1 MLEIRRIWAL
11 LGPNIWAHFPVLEL
25 ELDLGELRDRSSEEI
40 PGFNQRL
47 KSWLPSLIEHRC
59 SVGERGGFFQR
70 LERGT
75 YLAHILEHVTLEL
88 QTLAGTPVGF
98 GRARETDVEGV
109 YRVAIELE
117 EEALARACVES
128 ARELLLAA
136 IVDRPFDIEGELGRL
151 RGLCHQVRLGP
162 STAAIAQAAKAR
174 QIPVRR
180 LNGEN
185 LLQLGWGVRQRRIW
199 TAETDR
205 TGAIAETIAQDKEL
219 TRRLLRAVGVPVP
232 EGRPVTDAADA
243 WALAQT
249 LGGAVVIKP
258 RFGNQGRGVTANLRT
273 RDQVEQAYQAAR
285 EESANVVCERFI
297 PGLDHRLL
305 VIGERLVAAAVREP
319 AQVMG
324 DGRSSIRELV
334 AEANRDPRRSDGHA
348 TMLSLIK
355 LDAIALS
362 VLQGQGLDADS
373 IVPAGTPVLLRRNA
387 NLSTGGTARDV
398 TRRVHPR
405 VAALAVDAARVVG
418 LDIAGVDVVAEDI
431 GRPLE
436 DQGGAVVEVNAGPGL
451 RMHLEPSEGEPQPVG
466 EAIVDLLFAPGEDG
480 RIPLVAVTGVAGKTA
495 TARLLARILSGG
507 GTRVALA
514 ASDGLYLGER
524 RLDPGD
530 CTGPAGARAALL
542 NPSAEA
548 AVLETGCLGILQEG
562 LGFDRCLVGVVTKIG
577 QGDHLGRHGLM
588 TLEDLV
594 RVKRCVVEAVPRQG
608 TAVLNAQDPLVAE
621 MAGRCPGSLCW
632 FSADPNHPRVAE
644 HRAQGGRAVLARDGC
659 ILLAQGD
666 KEEVLLDL
674 TRLAPIE
681 GARPGSPLE
690 IALAAAAAAW
700 ALGTPLEQMRG
711 GLVAGLG
718 ASSPR
723 AGSDLGAAGAA

>member
-25 ELDLGELRDRSSEEI
+25 ELDLGELRDRPSDEL

-47 KSWLPSLIEHRC
+47 KTWLPSLIEHRC

-88 QTLAGTPVGF
+88 QTLAGTPAGF

-117 EEALARACVES
+117 EETLARACVET
-128 ARELLLAA
+128 ARALLLAA
-136 IVDRPFDIEGELGRL
+136 ILDQAFDVEDELGRL

-162 STAAIAQAAKAR
+162 STSAIAQAAEAR
-174 QIPVRR
+174 QIPVHR

-185 LLQLGWGVRQRRIW
+185 LLQLGWGVRQRRVW

-205 TGAIAETIAQDKEL
+205 TGAIAEAIAQDKEL
-219 TRRLLRAVGVPVP
+219 TRRLLSAVGVPVP
-232 EGRPVTDAADA
+232 QGRPVSDATDA

-258 RFGNQGRGVTANLRT
+258 QYGNQGRGVTANLRT
-273 RDQVEQAYQAAR
+273 QDQVEQAYQAAR
-285 EESANVVCERFI
+285 EESSHILCERFI

-305 VIGERLVAAAVREP
+305 VVGERLVAAALREP
-319 AQVMG
+319 AQVVG
-324 DGRSSIRELV
+324 DGHSSIRELV
-334 AEANRDPRRSDGHA
+334 AQTNRDPRRSDGHA

-373 IVPAGTPVLLRRNA
+373 IVPAGASVLLRRNA
-387 NLSTGGTARDV
+387 NLSTGGTATDV
-398 TRRVHPR
+398 TSRVHPR
-405 VAALAVDAARVVG
+405 VATLAVDAARVVG

-436 DQGGAVVEVNAGPGL
+436 EQGGAVVEVNAGPGL
-451 RMHLEPSEGEPQPVG
+451 RMHLEPSKGEAQPVG
-466 EAIVDLLFAPGEDG
+466 ESILDLLFPAGEDG
-480 RIPLVAVTGVAGKTA
+480 RIPVVSVTGVTGKTT
-495 TARLLARILSGG
+495 TALLIARILGNRG
-507 GTRVALA
+507 AQVALA
-514 ASDGLYLGER
+514 VNEGLYLGER
-524 RLDPGD
+524 RLAARDSTDPQ
-530 CTGPAGARAALL
+530 GARAALL
-542 NPSAEA
+542 NPRTEA
-548 AVLETGCLGILQEG
+548 AVLETASLGILQQG
-562 LGFDRCLVGVVTKIG
+562 LGFDRCLVGVVTNIG
-577 QGDHLGRHGLM
+577 EGAHLGQHGLM

-594 RVKRCVVEAVPRQG
+594 RVKRCVVEAVPTQG

-621 MAGRCPGSLCW
+621 MAARCPGSVCW
-632 FSADPNHPRVAE
+632 FARDPGHPIIRR
-644 HRAQGGRAVLARDGC
+644 HRTEGGRAVLERDGL
-659 ILLAQGD
+659 ILLTRGAD
-666 KEEVLLDL
+666 EEVLLA
-674 TRLAPIE
+674 LAQVHLA
-681 GARPGSPLE
+681 GVLE
-690 IALAAAAAAW
+690 SALAAIAAAW
-700 ALGTPLEQMRG
+700 ALDTPLDQIR
-711 GLVAGLG
+711 AGLS
-718 ASSPR
+718 ASTPAAPR
-723 AGSDLGAAGAA
+723 GDAD

>member
-25 ELDLGELRDRSSEEI
+25 ELDLGEVRDRSSEEI

-47 KSWLPSLIEHRC
+47 KTWLPSLIEHRC

-75 YLAHILEHVTLEL
+75 YMAHILEHVTLEL

-117 EEALARACVES
+117 EEALARACVET
-128 ARELLLAA
+128 ARALLLAA
-136 IVDRPFDIEGELGRL
+136 IADLPFDIEGELTRL

-162 STAAIAQAAKAR
+162 STAAIAKAAKAR

-205 TGAIAETIAQDKEL
+205 TGAIAEAIAQDKDL
-219 TRRLLRAVGVPVP
+219 TRRLLSAVGVPVP
-232 EGRPVTDAADA
+232 EGRPVADAADA

-258 RFGNQGRGVTANLRT
+258 QFGNQGRGVTANLRT

-285 EESANVVCERFI
+285 EESSDIVCERFI

-305 VIGERLVAAAVREP
+305 VIGERLVAAALREP
-319 AQVMG
+319 AQVVG
-324 DGRSSIRELV
+324 DGRSSIRALV
-334 AEANRDPRRSDGHA
+334 AAANRDPRRSDGHA

-398 TRRVHPR
+398 TRQVHPR
-405 VAALAVDAARVVG
+405 VAALAVDAARMVG
-418 LDIAGVDVVAEDI
+418 LDIAGVDVIAEDI

-451 RMHLEPSEGEPQPVG
+451 RMHLEPSKGEPQPVG
-466 EAIVDLLFAPGEDG
+466 EAIVDLLFPSGEDG
-480 RIPLVAVTGVAGKTA
+480 RIPIVSVTGVSGKTT
-495 TARLLARILSGG
+495 TARLLTQILRCRGAQ
-507 GTRVALA
+507 VALA
-514 ASDGLYLGER
+514 INDGLYLGEQR
-524 RLDPGD
+524 IDPRD
-530 CTGPAGARAALL
+530 LTGPEGARTALL
-542 NPSAEA
+542 NPRAEV
-548 AVLETGCLGILQEG
+548 AVLETASLGILQQG
-562 LGFDRCLVGVVTKIG
+562 LGFDHCLVGVVTHIG
-577 QGDHLGRHGLM
+577 QGAHLGQHGLM

-594 RVKRCVVEAVPRQG
+594 RVKRCVVEAVPAQG

-621 MAGRCPGSLCW
+621 MAARCPGSVCW
-632 FSADPNHPRVAE
+632 FAREPGHPIIRG
-644 HRAQGGRAVLARDGC
+644 HRAEGGRAVLEREGVIVLARGSD
-659 ILLAQGD
+659 
-666 KEEVLLDL
+666 EEVLL
-674 TRLAPIE
+674 TLAQTPRGGVQVE
-681 GARPGSPLE
+681 ST
-690 IALAAAAAAW
+690 LAAIAAAW
-700 ALGTPLEQMRG
+700 ALDTPLDQIR
-711 GLVAGLG
+711 AGLRS
-718 ASSPR
+718 APPTNP
-723 AGSDLGAAGAA
+723 